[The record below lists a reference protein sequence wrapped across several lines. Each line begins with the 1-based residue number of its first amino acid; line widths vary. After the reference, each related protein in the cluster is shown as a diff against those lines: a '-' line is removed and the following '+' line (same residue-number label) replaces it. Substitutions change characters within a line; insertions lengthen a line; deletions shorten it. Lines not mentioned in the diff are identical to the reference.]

1 LDRDTFNHIVKEAAQ
16 KQRDK
21 YESFLKQVEIL
32 STIDGYELSQICDAL
47 KSSRFSKG
55 DIVIRENEMGDV
67 FYIVEE
73 GEAIATKTMEPG
85 KIVLFT
91 LRQTTCGS
99 KEIP

>member
-1 LDRDTFNHIVKEAAQ
+1 
-16 KQRDK
+16 
-21 YESFLKQVEIL
+21 
-32 STIDGYELSQICDAL
+32 L